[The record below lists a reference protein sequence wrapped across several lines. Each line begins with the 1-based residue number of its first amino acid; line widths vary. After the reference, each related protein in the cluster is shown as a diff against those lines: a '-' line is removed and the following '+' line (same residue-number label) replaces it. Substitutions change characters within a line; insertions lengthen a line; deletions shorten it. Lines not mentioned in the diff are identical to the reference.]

1 MSNARL
7 PEHQESLPEG
17 PAPAAGYNTHAV
29 ERLTGV
35 PATTFRAWER
45 RYGVPS
51 PRRLPGG
58 QRVYAERDVAVVR
71 WLRQQTE
78 QGLSA
83 SMAVAQLAA
92 VPRQRRSTGP
102 GDLSAAGALRG
113 GGAGGPGLQ
122 LGGPGAGPLPGPGGA
137 PPGAGVPGGGTA
149 GAGGPGRAL
158 APGGI
163 TPAVEHFATALV
175 RRRLEQLSAILETGS
190 GRPLVVM
197 GAAPGEQHEIGV
209 LIMGLFLRR
218 RGLRVIYLGADVSLD
233 AVQEISSRLRPDL
246 LCLSASGTEA
256 AEALRQV
263 GLTLAGL
270 DPPGPRLVFG
280 GRAFED
286 DPALARGIAGTYLG
300 GDLVAAA
307 DAVVAL
313 TRESGQNVDP
323 GAGPGRGGELIRSEP
338 LRPLTR

>member
-1 MSNARL
+1 MSDARL

-83 SMAVAQLAA
+83 SMAVAQL
-92 VPRQRRSTGP
+92 RQSPASVDPPARATFP
-102 GDLSAAGALRG
+102 PEELSAAVVQAAL
-113 GGAGGPGLQ
+113 AFNSVALE
-122 LGGPGAGPLPGPGGA
+122 
-137 PPGAGVPGGGTA
+137 
-149 GAGGPGRAL
+149 RAL
-158 APGGI
+158 SQALAAHPLELVCLEVVRPALVDLGERWHQGEI

-175 RRRLEQLSAILETGS
+175 RRRLEQLSAILETGG
-190 GRPLVVM
+190 GRPLAVM
-197 GAAPGEQHEIGV
+197 GAAPGEQHEIGA
-209 LIMGLFLRR
+209 LILGLFLRR

-246 LCLSASGTEA
+246 LCLSASGTAA

-263 GLTLAGL
+263 GLILAGL

-286 DPALARGIAGTYLG
+286 DPALAQGIAGTYLG

-313 TRESGQNVDP
+313 TRESRQGRQSVEAAHQVDSDP
-323 GAGPGRGGELIRSEP
+323 VCN
-338 LRPLTR
+338 